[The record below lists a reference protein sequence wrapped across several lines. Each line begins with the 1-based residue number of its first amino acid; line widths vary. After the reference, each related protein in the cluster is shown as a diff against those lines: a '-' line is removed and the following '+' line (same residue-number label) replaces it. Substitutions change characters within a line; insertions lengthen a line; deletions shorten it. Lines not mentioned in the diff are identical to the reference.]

1 MAVRTIV
8 EPEQAKEW
16 ARLAAQAADDKKA
29 THTVILEV
37 GPVLAITDYFMIT
50 TGANSRQVRTIADE
64 IELQLKELVG
74 LAPLRTEGR
83 RDLSWVLI
91 DYGSIV
97 VHVFSAEMREFY
109 DIERLYR
116 DVPSVTWEP
125 TAPVRRPDAS

>member
-1 MAVRTIV
+1 MIV

-29 THTVILEV
+29 TNTVILEV
-37 GPVLAITDYFMIT
+37 GQVLAITDYFVIT

-64 IELQLKELVG
+64 IELQLKELAG

-125 TAPVRRPDAS
+125 TAPIRKVDAS

>member
-8 EPEQAKEW
+8 KLEQAKEW

-29 THTVILEV
+29 TDTVILEV
-37 GPVLAITDYFMIT
+37 GQVLAITDYFVIT

-125 TAPVRRPDAS
+125 TSPVRAPDAS

>member
-8 EPEQAKEW
+8 KLEQAKEW

-29 THTVILEV
+29 TDTVILEV
-37 GPVLAITDYFMIT
+37 GQVLAITDYFVIT

-125 TAPVRRPDAS
+125 TAPLRRPDAS